1 MIDIDTRN
9 IDKLQR
15 KLKSFGGKVYPKIQ
29 GATLNNAAFE
39 TRGKYVKAARRK
51 MTLRNKFTERS
62 IQFDKVR
69 GLNPRNQMS
78 VVGSTAEYMKDQ
90 EFGATIRKS
99 GKKGVDIPTSSAS
112 GEGMSR
118 TRRKVV
124 RRANRRGSITLARK
138 RIKARSKQQY
148 IVASIK
154 AAAASGGRNK
164 FLYLPFDRHPGIYKV
179 VGGKRRPRIVLIHDF
194 SRPSVVIRARHPL
207 KQSVNAVIPKMP
219 RFFIKQAEFHLQ
231 RMGLS

>member
-15 KLKSFGGKVYPKIQ
+15 QLKTFGKKTYPKIQ
-29 GATLNNAAFE
+29 GATLNKAAFE
-39 TRGKYVKAARRK
+39 TRGKYVKAVRRK
-51 MTLRNKFTERS
+51 MILRNKWTERS
-62 IQFDKVR
+62 IRFDKVK
-69 GLNPRNQMS
+69 GFNPRNQMS
-78 VVGSTAEYMKDQ
+78 VVGSVADYMEAQ

-112 GEGMSR
+112 GEGMSQP
-118 TRRKVV
+118 RRKVV
-124 RRANRRGSITLARK
+124 RRANRRRSITLARR
-138 RIKARSKQQY
+138 RIRAKTKQQY

-164 FLYLPFDRHPGIYKV
+164 FVYLPFDRHPGIYKV

-194 SRPSVVIRARHPL
+194 SRPSVVIQPRRPL
-207 KQSVNAVIPKMP
+207 KQSVDAVAPRIPRM
-219 RFFIKQAEFHLQ
+219 FIKQASFHLE
-231 RMGLS
+231 RAGLS